1 MKSTCL
7 ALLLLL
13 SFSAMAQEV
22 TTNQK
27 VQDFIAKTETPKSL
41 SEVTVYGNKRQF
53 IKVESDK
60 TTINV
65 KINPMRNS
73 GSSLDTVKKNP
84 VSNRSGIFYLLS

>member
-1 MKSTCL
+1 MV
-7 ALLLLL
+7 
-13 SFSAMAQEV
+13 QEV

-65 KINPMRNS
+65 KNNPMRNS